1 MPLISVVL
9 PTYNGEKYISQSIES
24 IIKQTLT
31 DWELIIVNDN
41 STDNTVEIVEKY
53 MRQDRR
59 IKVIHNIKN
68 QMLPMSLNIGFHN
81 SCGKFLTWTSDDNLY
96 LESAFEV
103 MYRELISD
111 ESCPMVCANMQIIDE
126 KGENIESF
134 VVSDEIWFHNCIG
147 ACFLYKRNV
156 YEKIGDYNQDLFL
169 VEDYDYW
176 MRILL
181 EYRSIKCLSKCLYL
195 YRRHSDSLSESKI
208 CNVIKQRI
216 HFRAKYLGVILNHMG
231 DNVDEVYKMYFDFL
245 DYENSDLS
253 IRQIAKFLP
262 EFQSDVNFKIKNK
275 QLLIFGA
282 GYYGD
287 LAFELLSDQ
296 IIAYADNDEKKVGS
310 FKNGIQVLSFKDAV
324 EGAISEKWDIL
335 IAVSKN
341 KCFDIMHQ
349 LWCSGVNNYCS
360 YEHYMKLR
368 KN

>member
-208 CNVIKQRI
+208 
-216 HFRAKYLGVILNHMG
+216 
-231 DNVDEVYKMYFDFL
+231 
-245 DYENSDLS
+245 S
-253 IRQIAKFLP
+253 
-262 EFQSDVNFKIKNK
+262 
-275 QLLIFGA
+275 
-282 GYYGD
+282 
-287 LAFELLSDQ
+287 
-296 IIAYADNDEKKVGS
+296 
-310 FKNGIQVLSFKDAV
+310 
-324 EGAISEKWDIL
+324 
-335 IAVSKN
+335 VS
-341 KCFDIMHQ
+341 
-349 LWCSGVNNYCS
+349 LYP
-360 YEHYMKLR
+360 
-368 KN
+368 